1 MKKLG
6 VFNAVELGQSKLPV
20 LDPFNDTCPLM
31 EVIPQKV
38 TLSLASLFP
47 QELESYKTKVADET
61 DEDESEWE
69 VDDADEDSDTDDE
82 YDHDVLNAFDMFGD
96 K

>member
-1 MKKLG
+1 
-6 VFNAVELGQSKLPV
+6 
-20 LDPFNDTCPLM
+20 M
-31 EVIPQKV
+31 EVIPPKE
-38 TLSLASLFP
+38 TLSFASLFP
-47 QELESYKTKVADET
+47 QEPESYKTEVADET

-82 YDHDVLNAFDMFGD
+82 YDHDVLNSFDMFRD